1 MKTHIIEKCYI
12 LVKKNR
18 IRHIDSY
25 HLTDFYLSLEE
36 VYNTISSILRI
47 DFSLLNDLDKL
58 LEVICVKLTIDDN
71 SKIES
76 FCELTTLSLKEIESS
91 LIPF

>member
-12 LVKKNR
+12 LVKKNG
-18 IRHIDSY
+18 IRNINSY

-71 SKIES
+71 NKIKS